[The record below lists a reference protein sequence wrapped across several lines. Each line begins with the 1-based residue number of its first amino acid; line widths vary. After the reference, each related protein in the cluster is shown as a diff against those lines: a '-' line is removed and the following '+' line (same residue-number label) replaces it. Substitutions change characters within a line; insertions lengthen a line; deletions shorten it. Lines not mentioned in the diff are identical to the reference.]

1 MKTLNYTAARQDLA
15 TTIDAV
21 IDDHTPVIITK
32 GRDKAVVM
40 MSLDDWNAWQE
51 TIYLLRSPANAER
64 LLEAARDFD
73 KRKNLVVKPLSE

>member
-1 MKTLNYTAARQDLA
+1 MKTFNYTAARQHLA

-40 MSLDDWNAWQE
+40 MGLDDWNA
-51 TIYLLRSPANAER
+51 
-64 LLEAARDFD
+64 
-73 KRKNLVVKPLSE
+73 

>member
-15 TTIDAV
+15 TTIDTV

-40 MSLDDWNAWQE
+40 ISLDDWNAWQE
-51 TIYLLRSPANAER
+51 TMYLLRNPVNAER
-64 LLEAARDFD
+64 LLEATRDFD
-73 KRKNLVVKPLSE
+73 KRENFVVKSLPE